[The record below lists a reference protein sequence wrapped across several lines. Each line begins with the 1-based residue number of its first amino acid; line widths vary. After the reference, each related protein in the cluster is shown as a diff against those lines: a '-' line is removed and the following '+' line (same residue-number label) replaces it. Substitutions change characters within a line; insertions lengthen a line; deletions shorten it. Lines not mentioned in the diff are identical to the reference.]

1 MKKAIRDEWTREMKK
16 GSIQLLLLAAI
27 GSKKKYGFQ
36 IVKELKELS
45 CGYFALKEGTL
56 YPALHRLE
64 KRGYLK
70 SEWVTQETGNPRKYY
85 GLTKEG
91 KEALKNAREEWAMLV
106 ERSKDVLEGCE

>member
-16 GSIQLLLLAAI
+16 GSIQLLLLATI

-36 IVKELKELS
+36 IVRELKELS
-45 CGYFALKEGTL
+45 NGYFALKEGTL

-70 SEWVTQETGNPRKYY
+70 SEWVTQDTGNPRKYY
-85 GLTKEG
+85 SLTKEG
-91 KEALKNAREEWAMLV
+91 KDALKSAREEWTSLV
-106 ERSKDVLEGCE
+106 ERSKEVLEGCE